1 MARPHFLSTLF
12 ALTACASTSAP
23 LLRPRTEASVPLPAG
38 DRRRS
43 LAGLWNVNFAIDSVQ
58 APLAGSR
65 AVMQAGS
72 GTWVTGTLQLTDTL
86 VVIRGLPLAG
96 LRATVEV
103 DFTSSLG
110 RQVSCFTP
118 GEGLVEVQLHPS
130 RLQLLFTPGA
140 ADCGFAAEGSVRGD
154 SVVGAWNEAS
164 YVGHRTAGRFFMVRS
179 P

>member
-1 MARPHFLSTLF
+1 
-12 ALTACASTSAP
+12 
-23 LLRPRTEASVPLPAG
+23 
-38 DRRRS
+38 
-43 LAGLWNVNFAIDSVQ
+43 
-58 APLAGSR
+58 
-65 AVMQAGS
+65 MQPGS
-72 GTWVTGTLQLTDTL
+72 GSWVTGTLQLTDTL
-86 VVIRGLPLAG
+86 VVIRGLPLAD

-118 GEGLVEVQLHPS
+118 GEGLVDVQLLPS

-140 ADCGFAAEGSVRGD
+140 ADCGFAAEGSMRDD
-154 SVVGAWNEAS
+154 SVVGAWNEDS